1 MLTFQDFEAATD
13 QKDFILKAI
22 SEHEGSP
29 DVKLAKDADEYDR
42 QKNIT
47 ILNYLKVIYTMMG
60 NPIVDF
66 TASNAKITSNFF
78 HRMNTQRNTYL
89 LGNGVTFQN
98 EETKE
103 RLGKDFDDV
112 IFDIT
117 YNALI
122 HKVCYGFWNYD
133 KLHIFK
139 YTEFKPLL
147 DEETSAL
154 RAGIRY
160 WKLDSD
166 KPTYVVLYE
175 EDGYTKYRISTKE
188 DQSEQLEEIQPKKAY
203 IQQVSY
209 SEAEGE
215 TIVGEY
221 NYPSLPIIPLWG
233 NKRHQS
239 TLVGTRE
246 AIDSYDLVRSGFA
259 NDLNDIAQIYWL
271 IENAAGMD
279 DDDMA
284 RFRDRLKI
292 QHIAAVDV
300 NDDSKVTPY
309 TQEIPYQARKTFL
322 DDLKAQIY
330 EDFGALDVHQV
341 QAGSTNDHLEAA
353 YQPLDEEAD
362 DLEYEVTQ
370 FIDQLLKLVGI
381 DDYPTYK
388 RNRISNQPEQTAMV
402 LSASEYLDDETV
414 LSKLPFITVDE
425 IAEILNRKQVEAEN
439 RLTVPRDEED
449 EEKETPPEEAEE
461 DEDQR

>member
-13 QKDFILKAI
+13 KADFILRAI
-22 SEHEGSP
+22 NEHEGSA
-29 DVKLAKDADEYDR
+29 DVKLAKEADEYDR

-47 ILNYLKVIYTMMG
+47 IMNYLKVIYSMMG
-60 NPIVDF
+60 DPVVDF

-89 LGNGVTFQN
+89 LGNGVTFQK
-98 EETKE
+98 EGTKE
-103 RLGKDFDDV
+103 KLGKNFDDV

-133 KLHIFK
+133 RLHMFK
-139 YTEFKPLL
+139 FTEFKPLL

-160 WKLDSD
+160 WKLDAD

-175 EDGYTKYRISTKE
+175 EDGFTKYRISTKE
-188 DQSEQLEEIQPKKAY
+188 DQREQLDEIQPKKSY
-203 IQQVSY
+203 VQQVRY
-209 SEAEGE
+209 TEADGE
-215 TIVGEY
+215 SVVGEY
-221 NYPSLPIIPLWG
+221 NYTALPIIPLWG

-246 AIDSYDLVRSGFA
+246 AIDSYDLVRSGFC
-259 NDLNDIAQIYWL
+259 NDLNDIAQVYWL

-279 DDDMA
+279 DSDMA
-284 RFRDRLKI
+284 RFRDRLKM

-300 NDDSKVTPY
+300 NDASKVTPY
-309 TQEIPYQARKTFL
+309 AQEIPYQARKTFL

-362 DLEYEVTQ
+362 DLEYEVSQ
-370 FIDQLLKLVGI
+370 FIDQLLTLIGI
-381 DDYPTYK
+381 DDKPTYK
-388 RNRISNQPEQTAMV
+388 RNKISNQTEQTNMV
-402 LSASEYLDDETV
+402 LSASEYLDDETI
-414 LSKLPFITVDE
+414 LNKLPFITVDE
-425 IAEILNRKQVEAEN
+425 IKDILNRKQLEQEQ
-439 RLTVPRDEED
+439 RLTVERYEEGGEED
-449 EEKETPPEEAEE
+449 ENPPEEEPE
-461 DEDQR
+461 DENT